1 MVDQHQSVKE
11 EVKRVADIVE
21 VIGKAI
27 HLKRAGQNFLGLC
40 PFHPEKTPSFTVS
53 PSKQIFH
60 CFGCRKGGDVFTFWM
75 EYHKVSFPEAL
86 RDLAERYHVSLPQT
100 PWSPSENEKWAE
112 RASLLKVNETA
123 CSFYHGNLLQSADSK
138 KARKYLAARGI
149 TQEIVSRFKLGYASE
164 EWEGLCRVIKRGDLD
179 WACKAGLVIPRKTG
193 GYYDRFRGRIMFPIS
208 DVRGRILGFGGRV
221 LDDSTPKYMNT
232 PESVL
237 FHKGHVLYGFH
248 ASHEAI
254 RQSGRAVIVEGYMDL
269 LALKRHGF
277 EEGVATLGTALTKEH
292 VRLLRGYAKEAV
304 VVFDSDNA
312 GRAAASKAFSIFLDE
327 EFPAKAVLLPENEDP
342 DSFVNKHGLSAFQ
355 DLLTRATPI
364 FDFFLDLQMAQTGR
378 SIEGRLGILKQTIP
392 LLCELKNAAQQ
403 SLYVKRVTEK
413 LDLKESSV
421 LEEMKKWVSSDPEKE
436 GKRNSEVEPIG
447 KKPVCKFDSIFL
459 NILVHHPSARS
470 KMLNEDFRV
479 LLTDQ
484 PVKEIFDRMIKGYGN
499 GVPASP
505 SELVDNLD
513 GERSKEVL
521 RETMISRSMCSEEEV
536 VQALKDYENK
546 VLKIQLAE
554 SKKRASKKDDLQEL
568 SKISKTMQERWG

>member
-1 MVDQHQSVKE
+1 M
-11 EVKRVADIVE
+11 
-21 VIGKAI
+21 
-27 HLKRAGQNFLGLC
+27 
-40 PFHPEKTPSFTVS
+40 
-53 PSKQIFH
+53 
-60 CFGCRKGGDVFTFWM
+60 
-75 EYHKVSFPEAL
+75 SFPEAL